1 MRVRVSAPSPAR
13 GRDSEPGSEREGF
26 IVKKKKGS
34 HLCALMGGGW
44 QGDVGSRLTRSGV
57 SYVIGLRESIW
68 PSAVGLELET
78 GAKNREVID
87 LALTIPA

>member
-1 MRVRVSAPSPAR
+1 
-13 GRDSEPGSEREGF
+13 
-26 IVKKKKGS
+26 
-34 HLCALMGGGW
+34 MGGGW